1 MNKVKLGELLR
12 VKRGK
17 SLPGKFYSTTGSL
30 IRLTLGNFDYPD
42 GGFKKNT
49 SKSDLFYLGPVE
61 SEFILKKGDL
71 ITPLTEQ
78 VAGLLGEVAV
88 IPESDLYIQSG
99 DVGLLVPFVDKLD
112 SNFARYLVA
121 SCYVKKQLGQA
132 AQQTKIRHT
141 SPEAIENCLVWVP
154 ALDEQKYIG
163 RLLAEIDDK
172 IELNKRMMR
181 ELEDTARLIYDYWFT
196 QFDFPDENGKPY
208 RSSGGKMVYS
218 KTLEREIPEGWEAV
232 SVNELVHVEKG
243 ISYKANDLKGEGVPM
258 VNLAS
263 FNTGGTYKA
272 EGLKSYSGAIDSRK
286 TVLPLDLVMC
296 ITQQTAIDL
305 SGKTNVIGK
314 TFFVPDIFDNTVV
327 ISTDVCKL
335 MVSNEAYAY
344 VLNGLF
350 KRSDI
355 HKYIVG
361 FANGT
366 KIKHLDT
373 SAAFNLRFAVPPN
386 GSDVLECYS
395 VKARLFEKEKSN
407 LLRENLCLGVLR
419 DWLLPMLMNGQVHVD

>member
-17 SLPGKFYSTTGSL
+17 SLPGKFYATTGSL

-141 SPEAIENCLVWVP
+141 SPEAIENCLVWAP

-218 KTLEREIPEGWEAV
+218 KTLKREIPEGWEAGLMSDLGSVV
-232 SVNELVHVEKG
+232 SGATPSTGDSSNYADEG
-243 ISYKANDLKGEGVPM
+243 IAWITPNDLSDNDSFMHISHGKRDVSGVG
-258 VNLAS
+258 LAS
-263 FNTGGTYKA
+263 CSAVMMPAGSTIMSSRAPIGYLAVAETACCTNQGCKSLVADAGYPSYFNFFTVQRLMPFIKSQGAGTTFA
-272 EGLKSYSGAIDSRK
+272 EVSKEDFASVRLAKPPKGMAERFEKI
-286 TVLPLDLVMC
+286 VLPLCENSKRL
-296 ITQQTAIDL
+296 QQEAAEL
-305 SGKTNVIGK
+305 S
-314 TFFVPDIFDNTVV
+314 
-327 ISTDVCKL
+327 S
-335 MVSNEAYAY
+335 
-344 VLNGLF
+344 
-350 KRSDI
+350 
-355 HKYIVG
+355 
-361 FANGT
+361 
-366 KIKHLDT
+366 
-373 SAAFNLRFAVPPN
+373 
-386 GSDVLECYS
+386 
-395 VKARLFEKEKSN
+395 
-407 LLRENLCLGVLR
+407 LR
-419 DWLLPMLMNGQVHVD
+419 DWLLPMLMNGQVSISG

>member
-1 MNKVKLGELLR
+1 MNKVKLGDVADIVTGPFGSMLHKDDYAETGTPVIMPQDIGDRTLSLASIAHVGSKDAERLARYATISGDIVYARRGDIEKHAFITEIEAGALCGTGCLR
-12 VKRGK
+12 VRVDRQKADPLYISFALNGPFNRAWIRLHAVGSNMPNINTDILS
-17 SLPGKFYSTTGSL
+17 SLPLELPSL
-30 IRLTLGNFDYPD
+30 
-42 GGFKKNT
+42 
-49 SKSDLFYLGPVE
+49 E
-61 SEFILKKGDL
+61 
-71 ITPLTEQ
+71 
-78 VAGLLGEVAV
+78 
-88 IPESDLYIQSG
+88 
-99 DVGLLVPFVDKLD
+99 
-112 SNFARYLVA
+112 
-121 SCYVKKQLGQA
+121 
-132 AQQTKIRHT
+132 
-141 SPEAIENCLVWVP
+141 
-154 ALDEQKYIG
+154 EQKSVAA
-163 RLLAEIDDK
+163 LLSAIDDK
-172 IELNKRMMR
+172 IALNKKTMV

-196 QFDFPDENGKPY
+196 QFDFPDENGRPY
-208 RSSGGKMVYS
+208 RSSGGKMVYNE
-218 KTLEREIPEGWEAV
+218 TLKREIPEGWEAV

-335 MVSNEAYAY
+335 MVGNEAYAY

-386 GSDVLECYS
+386 GSDVLGCYS